1 MIKWK
6 INTQS
11 IVNKVIED
19 TNFGINSGTVELYL
33 FNIKIWSREYNE
45 ESKIDDGE
53 LHKIEKK
60 TAKLKLG
67 YGKE

>member
-11 IVNKVIED
+11 VVNRIIED
-19 TNFGINSGTVELYL
+19 VNFGVNSGRVELYL
-33 FNIKIWSREYNE
+33 FNIKIWSREYIE
-45 ESKIDDGE
+45 ESKIDDVE
-53 LHKIEKK
+53 LNKIEKK
-60 TAKLKLG
+60 STKLKLG